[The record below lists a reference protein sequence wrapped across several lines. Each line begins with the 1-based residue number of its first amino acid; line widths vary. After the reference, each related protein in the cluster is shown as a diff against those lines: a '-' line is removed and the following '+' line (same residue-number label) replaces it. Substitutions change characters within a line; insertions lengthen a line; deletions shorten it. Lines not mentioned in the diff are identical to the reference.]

1 VIDGNAYIGC
11 ENKNWSA
18 FGRRSDHHFS
28 GELHLFGSQHKADR
42 GRAPLV
48 EIELAAS
55 GYRQLG
61 LGTRARML
69 RGKSKVNTLA
79 VNAACGVRGA
89 KHSTSRVVPSL
100 KVKTL
105 FADLPLRILR
115 GVP

>member
-1 VIDGNAYIGC
+1 
-11 ENKNWSA
+11 
-18 FGRRSDHHFS
+18 
-28 GELHLFGSQHKADR
+28 
-42 GRAPLV
+42 
-48 EIELAAS
+48 
-55 GYRQLG
+55 
-61 LGTRARML
+61 ML